1 MRPSAVLF
9 AILALRC
16 YAQDRTTET
25 GEGSIADPQI
35 ECSPYNYPPVA
46 SQSAAFPTIWQP
58 ASILPGDSAAQNLWN
73 TIAPSVPGISPKAP
87 QWTTN
92 SAGFQYSP
100 SDPDCWWSYKQCV
113 TPKLSGLSPD
123 ISNVPEPYTTGY
135 GFDDGPNCSH
145 NAFYDYL
152 ASKNQKAT
160 MYYIGSNVMDWPLEA
175 QRGLADGHEI
185 CVHTWSHRYMTSF
198 SSPDAFAE
206 LYYSMYYLLY
216 KASVIHNTINRSGRD
231 PSCSPQLHAN
241 IPPFGDVDD
250 RIRAIARGLGLQTII
265 WDYDSNDWRNG
276 MGGITKTQV
285 DSNYETF
292 INMATDGTFSTHG
305 GIMLTHELNNFT
317 MSEAVEF
324 YDKLQ
329 GAFKYIVPVGV
340 AYNKTQP
347 YVEKNYTQPTFEQY
361 IKGAAAAPGNGN
373 IGSSGTGGAAGS
385 GSTASQKNG
394 DTARALSWTYAGK
407 LLAVTTAWTLLF

>member
-1 MRPSAVLF
+1 MS
-9 AILALRC
+9 
-16 YAQDRTTET
+16 
-25 GEGSIADPQI
+25 
-35 ECSPYNYPPVA
+35 
-46 SQSAAFPTIWQP
+46 SQPRDHEFHWFS
-58 ASILPGDSAAQNLWN
+58 
-73 TIAPSVPGISPKAP
+73 
-87 QWTTN
+87 
-92 SAGFQYSP
+92 
-100 SDPDCWWSYKQCV
+100 
-113 TPKLSGLSPD
+113 LSGLSPD

-206 LYYSMYYLLY
+206 LYYTAGTPLMQAIKL
-216 KASVIHNTINRSGRD
+216 VVGVTPTCWR
-231 PSCSPQLHAN
+231 
-241 IPPFGDVDD
+241 PPFGDVDD